1 MLKYLLPVVALN
13 MPFYASA
20 ADPITVELVKV
31 FSQAA
36 QACDTTYTG
45 FAGMLLKSTCK
56 KNCNKAAERTR
67 THANY
72 QQGEK
77 QIKKDVNSCVLTL
90 DLSKKN
96 KPPILVKLK
105 QYKAG
110 IRAGTWPASSEL
122 AKNPR
127 QQAVFAESAP
137 VAATPALNTTKQS
150 IFGGVYPNAHDNIR
164 KKTASKM
171 AKLSL
176 AKADW
181 TNLNAKQVS
190 LTNEIYQQALN
201 DTLTNTTYN
210 LTDEKRRNTMTTL
223 FTNSRSLETKLA
235 EYREKTW
242 SVNEVFEL
250 ATQEKP
256 GGINRLE
263 FTQTAYS
270 IAVLPLMEQFI
281 KSPQSL
287 TFQQFADLHHAVNEA
302 KKSSWTSFYGVG
314 PSFMLISDNLLLEIG
329 KQASLATAINS
340 TQADRKVAMDDF
352 LADSISN
359 ITGMDPMM
367 AKIEAHKQKQQEQN
381 AQNALEKR
389 IAAAPPVPSPPYR
402 FDWAEIDQVSQIIKL
417 YSPSEN
423 YPQGIGYCVDLLP
436 DSPNRIK
443 ADFKATMAS
452 LNLCVRRSLPKS
464 SPMAGRLLARFAK
477 DYRRQYNAR

>member
-1 MLKYLLPVVALN
+1 MLNHLLPMVALN
-13 MPFYASA
+13 MSFYASA
-20 ADPITVELVKV
+20 ADPITDELVNV

-45 FAGMLLKSTCK
+45 FADMLLKSTCK
-56 KNCNKAAERTR
+56 KTCNKAAERTR
-67 THANY
+67 TYDNY
-72 QQGEK
+72 QQGK
-77 QIKKDVNSCVLTL
+77 NQIKKDVNSCVLTL

-96 KPPILVKLK
+96 KPSILVKLK

-110 IRAGTWPASSEL
+110 IKAGTWPASSAL
-122 AKNPR
+122 AKNPL
-127 QQAVFAESAP
+127 QQAVSAESAP

-150 IFGGVYPNAHDNIR
+150 IFGGVSPNAHDNIR

-235 EYREKTW
+235 EYRAKTW

-250 ATQEKP
+250 ATQEQP

-270 IAVLPLMEQFI
+270 IAALPLMEQFI
-281 KSPQSL
+281 KSPESL

-302 KKSSWTSFYGVG
+302 KKSSWTSFDGVG
-314 PSFMLISDNLLLEIG
+314 PSFMLISDNLLL
-329 KQASLATAINS
+329 
-340 TQADRKVAMDDF
+340 
-352 LADSISN
+352 
-359 ITGMDPMM
+359 
-367 AKIEAHKQKQQEQN
+367 
-381 AQNALEKR
+381 
-389 IAAAPPVPSPPYR
+389 
-402 FDWAEIDQVSQIIKL
+402 
-417 YSPSEN
+417 
-423 YPQGIGYCVDLLP
+423 
-436 DSPNRIK
+436 
-443 ADFKATMAS
+443 
-452 LNLCVRRSLPKS
+452 
-464 SPMAGRLLARFAK
+464 
-477 DYRRQYNAR
+477 